1 MSKHLATFPN
11 GIVGRWRVTLFLV
24 LASMAV
30 LFPLLL
36 ALSASFKSIGEMFS
50 TPLRLVPV
58 QPTLHAWKGLFS
70 HIPAWRWL
78 INSMFVSFLGTALN
92 LVISAPAGYIFA
104 RFSFPGR
111 NILYRAVVSTLMLPL
126 AAYLV
131 PLYLVTSRLH
141 LINTY
146 WGMAMPISES
156 VLGVFL
162 LTQFFRSIPR
172 EMEEAAVVDG
182 CNTVQTF
189 ALVFLPMARASLI
202 TLAIFSFIWKWNMFL
217 WPLMIINNRDL
228 YPLTIGVSVTFSN
241 DISWANMLMAGA
253 VLIAA
258 PVALL
263 YLVFQRYIVGGE
275 VLSGIK

>member
-1 MSKHLATFPN
+1 MSKHLTTFPN

-58 QPTLHAWKGLFS
+58 QPTLNAWKGLFS

-92 LVISAPAGYIFA
+92 LMISAPAGYIFA

-111 NILYRAVVSTLMLPL
+111 NILYRVVVSTLMLPL

-146 WGMAMPISES
+146 WGMAIPISES

-189 ALVFLPMARASLI
+189 ALVFLPMARSSLI